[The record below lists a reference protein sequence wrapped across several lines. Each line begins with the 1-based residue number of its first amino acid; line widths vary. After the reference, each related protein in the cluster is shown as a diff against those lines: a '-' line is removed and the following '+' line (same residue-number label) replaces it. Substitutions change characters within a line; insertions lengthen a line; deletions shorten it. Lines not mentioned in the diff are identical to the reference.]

1 MEVIV
6 IKTLQFFA
14 SLSMLVLIHEFG
26 HYITARI
33 FKIRVEQ
40 FYIFFN
46 PWFSL
51 YKRKIGETEYGIG
64 WLPLGG
70 YVSLAGMIDESIDK
84 EQIEQMKSE
93 PQPWEFRSKPAWQR
107 LIVML
112 AGVVMNVIMAMAIYS
127 GVLYTW
133 GESYVHNDDIEYGYL
148 FDDMAERVGFRDG
161 DRILSINGEGVE
173 SLSDVAMKMLIV
185 DSDIE
190 VEVLRGDETRS
201 IAVSVSDAVAMRESG
216 EWSNI
221 YSKVI
226 AAPYIVEE
234 VTSDAAREAGLL
246 TGDRIVAI
254 NGEPTLD
261 ARQGA
266 PLLAEL
272 KGQDVELE
280 VVRNDS
286 ERVVLTT
293 TISDDGMIGIALSPT
308 TIAMRT
314 KEYGFWESIPAG
326 IRYTGEQIASYWE
339 QLKMI
344 VNPDTKMYKEL
355 GGFIS
360 IGNVFPDEWNWQSFW
375 RITALISI
383 MLAVMN
389 LLPIPGLDGGHA
401 LFTLWEIITRRK
413 PSDKFLIAVQWVGMA
428 ILFALLIYANGSDI
442 FRFFI
447 E

>member
-51 YKRKIGETEYGIG
+51 YKRKIGETKYGIG

-93 PQPWEFRSKPAWQR
+93 PQPWEFCSKPAWQR

-216 EWSNI
+216 E
-221 YSKVI
+221 
-226 AAPYIVEE
+226 
-234 VTSDAAREAGLL
+234 
-246 TGDRIVAI
+246 
-254 NGEPTLD
+254 
-261 ARQGA
+261 
-266 PLLAEL
+266 
-272 KGQDVELE
+272 
-280 VVRNDS
+280 
-286 ERVVLTT
+286 
-293 TISDDGMIGIALSPT
+293 
-308 TIAMRT
+308 
-314 KEYGFWESIPAG
+314 
-326 IRYTGEQIASYWE
+326 
-339 QLKMI
+339 
-344 VNPDTKMYKEL
+344 
-355 GGFIS
+355 
-360 IGNVFPDEWNWQSFW
+360 
-375 RITALISI
+375 
-383 MLAVMN
+383 
-389 LLPIPGLDGGHA
+389 
-401 LFTLWEIITRRK
+401 
-413 PSDKFLIAVQWVGMA
+413 
-428 ILFALLIYANGSDI
+428 
-442 FRFFI
+442 
-447 E
+447 